1 MICVKPKNSV
11 SEYKRVMNCIDIDDA
26 AKQQIIKNCARYS
39 TMKKI
44 KSGRFRIVAVKKEK
58 TADNA

>member
-1 MICVKPKNSV
+1 MKPNNCI
-11 SEYKRVMNCIDIDDA
+11 SEYKRVMNCVDIDEA

-44 KSGRFRIVAVKKEK
+44 KSGKFRIIAVKKEK
-58 TADNA
+58 TSDNA

>member
-1 MICVKPKNSV
+1 MKPKNQYLK
-11 SEYKRVMNCIDIDDA
+11 EYTRVMNSVDIDET

-44 KSGRFRIVAVKKEK
+44 KSGKFKIIAVKKE
-58 TADNA
+58 TISNQ

>member
-1 MICVKPKNSV
+1 MKPNNCI
-11 SEYKRVMNCIDIDDA
+11 SEYKRVMNCVDIDES

-44 KSGRFRIVAVKKEK
+44 KSGKFRIIAVKKEK